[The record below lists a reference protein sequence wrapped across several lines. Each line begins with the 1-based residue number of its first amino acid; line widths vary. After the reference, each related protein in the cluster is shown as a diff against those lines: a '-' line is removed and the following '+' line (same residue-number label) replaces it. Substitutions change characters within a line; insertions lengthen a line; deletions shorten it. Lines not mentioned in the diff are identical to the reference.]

1 MENFISVA
9 LPSRKAK
16 KAVLEKMIAS
26 AQMHLNETNP
36 NYGIFEDDNK
46 NIILKIELPQQ
57 LDNKASDAVA
67 HNLSE
72 NLFNLGYNDF
82 DIEISSN
89 DSEESTLENTD
100 WHTAEAE
107 AEHQS
112 IRTAETAEEQRAAE
126 AEAEAD

>member
-1 MENFISVA
+1 MENFISVG

-16 KAVLEKMIAS
+16 KAVLEKMIAA

-36 NYGIFEDDNK
+36 NYGIFEGDNK
-46 NIILKIELPQQ
+46 NIILKLELPQQ

-107 AEHQS
+107 AEPKEMRS
-112 IRTAETAEEQRAAE
+112 KRT
-126 AEAEAD
+126 